1 MIILTYLLRQPDLLA
16 AARALIN
23 RPEVDAEEIVRESM
37 KIASDLCVYTN
48 HNYIV
53 EVSQCNDFHHT
64 TTIHSFIH
72 LYIQY
77 RLSESLIHETFV
89 TFYMLYIIHLLHTYI
104 HTYIH
109 TYRCLERKKP
119 PPLWSP

>member
-53 EVSQCNDFHHT
+53 EVSQCNDFHHS
-64 TTIHSFIH
+64 TTIHSFIYIFSIDYQNPSYMKH
-72 LYIQY
+72 L
-77 RLSESLIHETFV
+77 
-89 TFYMLYIIHLLHTYI
+89 
-104 HTYIH
+104 
-109 TYRCLERKKP
+109 
-119 PPLWSP
+119 